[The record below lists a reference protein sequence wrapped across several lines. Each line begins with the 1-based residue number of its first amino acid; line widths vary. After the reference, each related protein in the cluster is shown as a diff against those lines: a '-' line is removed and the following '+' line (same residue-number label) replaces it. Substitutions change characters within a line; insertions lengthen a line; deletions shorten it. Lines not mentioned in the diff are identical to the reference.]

1 MLRRFFSW
9 WLTELASLLPA
20 GMRVDR
26 RHQGSVLCLAIDAR
40 GVRVSHRE
48 NGVVHALGEVT
59 YADDG
64 EPSAHDRELLQ
75 ALTAGLRPES
85 TRCESAVAPGL
96 ALVKEVDLPAA
107 AQENLHQVLGFE
119 MQRLTPFTAE
129 EVYFQ
134 HEILGRRDDRLR
146 VLIAVVPR
154 HIVDRAIALLP
165 HWNLKPSVAPNR
177 APPRHLGETS
187 MTDADGGVTLG
198 FRDPSYR
205 EPRGG
210 GLKAALWL
218 LNLALVGAA
227 VAVPVVHEQDYL
239 ADLQVRLS
247 AALGAAETAA
257 GIADEVERLRA
268 EAQFLADSAAARVSM
283 VELLEELSAR
293 LPDETWVFRLD
304 LRDATVHVHGSSTAA
319 SSLIATLENSASLS
333 NVRFASPVLREGNTG
348 RDRFHITA
356 EIGVPEPEITG

>member
-20 GMRVDR
+20 GMRGDR
-26 RHQGSVLCLAIDAR
+26 RQQGSVLCLEIESG
-40 GVRVSHRE
+40 GVRISHRE
-48 NGVVHALGEVT
+48 DGVVHALGEVT

-85 TRCESAVAPGL
+85 TRCESSVAPGL
-96 ALVKEVDLPAA
+96 ALVKEIDLPAA
-107 AQENLHQVLGFE
+107 AQENLHQVIGFE

-134 HEILGRRDDRLR
+134 HEIAGRRGDRLQVR
-146 VLIAVVPR
+146 IAVVPR
-154 HIVDRAIALLP
+154 HIVDRAIGLLA
-165 HWNLKPSVAPNR
+165 HWNLKPA
-177 APPRHLGETS
+177 ATLGTTP
-187 MTDADGGVTLG
+187 MTDAAGGVTLG
-198 FRDPSYR
+198 FRDPGYR

-210 GLKAALWL
+210 GLRAALWL
-218 LNLALVGAA
+218 LNLALVGTA
-227 VAVPVVHEQDYL
+227 VAVPVFHERSYL
-239 ADLQVRLS
+239 ADLQVRV
-247 AALGAAETAA
+247 AAARSAAETAA
-257 GIADEVERLRA
+257 GIADEVDQLRS
-268 EAQFLADSAAARVSM
+268 EAQFLVDSATRRVSM

-293 LPDETWVFRLD
+293 LPDQTWVFRMD
-304 LRDATVHVHGSSTAA
+304 LREATVHVHGSSTAA
-319 SSLIATLENSASLS
+319 SSLIATLEDSASLS

-356 EIGVPEPEITG
+356 EIGAAEPGTTAPEAGE